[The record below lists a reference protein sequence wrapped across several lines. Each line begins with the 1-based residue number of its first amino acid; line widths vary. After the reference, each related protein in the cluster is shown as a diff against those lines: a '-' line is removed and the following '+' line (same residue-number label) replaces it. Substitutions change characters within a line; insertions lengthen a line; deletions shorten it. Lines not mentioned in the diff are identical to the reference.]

1 MGTVKRIF
9 DLYQVITFTDSE
21 NEHVTPLNKISLVI
35 FVKYKFYKKVLLKS
49 LALLGQKTEKYDGQF
64 S

>member
-9 DLYQVITFTDSE
+9 DFFQVITFIDSE
-21 NEHVTPLNKISLVI
+21 NEHVTPLNNISLVI
-35 FVKYKFYKKVLLKS
+35 FVKYKFYKVLLKS
-49 LALLGQKTEKYDGQF
+49 LALLGQKTEEYDGQF